1 MKAGGR
7 VEIEIEIEIEID
19 HAHAPLVVAVG
30 LWWPK
35 SPITDDERV
44 AHAAAVAAFRA
55 EIDSVLPALLAEERD
70 DGSPAAPHAWKE
82 HHGLKLAFVTSE
94 PVDALLR
101 VRAVAEQHGVRFSM
115 RCFEA
120 LSEDGDPL
128 AQLR

>member
-1 MKAGGR
+1 MTTTPDSGASG
-7 VEIEIEIEIEID
+7 D
-19 HAHAPLVVAVG
+19 SNPAPPL
-30 LWWPK
+30 
-35 SPITDDERV
+35 
-44 AHAAAVAAFRA
+44 AA
-55 EIDSVLPALLAEERD
+55 LPALLAEERD